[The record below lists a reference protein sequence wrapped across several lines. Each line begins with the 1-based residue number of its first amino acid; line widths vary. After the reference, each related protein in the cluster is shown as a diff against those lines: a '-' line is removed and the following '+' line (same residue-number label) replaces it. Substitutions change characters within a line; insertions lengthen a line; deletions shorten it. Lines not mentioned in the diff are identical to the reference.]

1 MFQPL
6 WLLFN
11 IEDHF
16 HFHIFTRSSKY
27 KSFSYSFHLCHFHH
41 RVYYEQWL
49 ALQLAWLAWSID
61 SCVRS
66 SLRSGRSIPGQAWI
80 FFRFLINRLGCLF
93 NWQDHFHFHIFIR
106 SSKYESFLYIFH
118 LSLQLL
124 PVLYHGVL
132 GFILK
137 VNMVVE
143 SGHSLILMLWSSRE
157 YSLINATAI

>member
-11 IEDHF
+11 FEDHF

-27 KSFSYSFHLCHFHH
+27 ESFSYSFYLCHFHH
-41 RVYYEQWL
+41 RVYYEEWL
-49 ALQLAWLAWSID
+49 ALQLAWLAWRIE

-66 SLRSGRSIPGQAWI
+66 SIRSGIDSRSSLN

-93 NWQDHFHFHIFIR
+93 NCQDHFHFHIFIR
-106 SSKYESFLYIFH
+106 SSKYESFSYIFH
-118 LSLQLL
+118 SSLQML
-124 PVLYHGVL
+124 PAVYHGVL

-143 SGHSLILMLWSSRE
+143 SGHSLILILWSSRE
-157 YSLINATAI
+157 YSFINATAI

>member
-11 IEDHF
+11 FEDHF
-16 HFHIFTRSSKY
+16 HFHIFTRSSKC

-41 RVYYEQWL
+41 RVYYEL
-49 ALQLAWLAWSID
+49 IMRIN

-80 FFRFLINRLGCLF
+80 FFTFLINRLGCLF

-124 PVLYHGVL
+124 PALYHGVL

-143 SGHSLILMLWSSRE
+143 SSHSLILILWSSRE